1 MLVPIVHTVHVLA
14 VGAWLGGVLFTTLVV
29 SPALK
34 AMKWR
39 EAERVGVRALIGHR
53 YAEYVLLPVLV
64 GVVAAHSAFFGRRVA
79 ALAESERGST
89 DAEEAAS
96 FAQRRRSLQRLSLKV
111 SWVNWRSARRS
122 PRSPLTLRA
131 GGTVEAPA
139 KTFTGYAARV
149 QRTGLAG
156 VFERS
161 VSCASFGIVG
171 ADARPGRRVVREGG
185 AG

>member
-1 MLVPIVHTVHVLA
+1 MEGVMLVPIVHTVHVLA

-53 YAEYVLLPVLV
+53 YARVGGVNLVLLAVFAILDGIFGGFGASLYAEYVLLPVLV
-64 GVVAAHSAFFGRRVA
+64 GVVAAHGAFFGRRVA

-111 SWVNWRSARRS
+111 SWVNLAVS
-122 PRSPLTLRA
+122 T
-131 GGTVEAPA
+131 TV
-139 KTFTGYAARV
+139 AA
-149 QRTGLAG
+149 LA
-156 VFERS
+156 
-161 VSCASFGIVG
+161 AN
-171 ADARPGRRVVREGG
+171 A
-185 AG
+185 